1 MYLLAFKNNEER
13 EELYNGAMA
22 GNFCSKFLVDE
33 GLGGKK
39 KGEEKKCQ
47 KQKNEKKKCVLHAC
61 FRCILQNTHTSSIKL
76 QPLFLRASHE
86 RSQRPFDVGVVLI
99 DRP

>member
-47 KQKNEKKKCVLHAC
+47 KQKNEKKKVCASCV
-61 FRCILQNTHTSSIKL
+61 
-76 QPLFLRASHE
+76 FLVHFAKYSY
-86 RSQRPFDVGVVLI
+86 I
-99 DRP
+99 

>member
-47 KQKNEKKKCVLHAC
+47 KQKIEEMFTL
-61 FRCILQNTHTSSIKL
+61 L
-76 QPLFLRASHE
+76 
-86 RSQRPFDVGVVLI
+86 G
-99 DRP
+99 